1 MSDGPQRTTGHEA
14 DAPMPSHD
22 EPQDPEEISLSAT
35 FRAWGATEDDLPALV
50 ARARA
55 AASPRDV
62 WIHHLY
68 ETYVD
73 ALVRFAA
80 AKIGSIDD
88 AQEVVQEV
96 FIRVVGDLSRYDRT
110 RGAPRA
116 WLYNL
121 TYGLASNRAR
131 AIRRGGVARD
141 DLDTLASGWS
151 DLPDI
156 VPDLR
161 RALAALPPEC
171 VEVLWLRRVEELSQ
185 AETADV
191 LSIPFGT
198 VLSRLV
204 RAERLLR
211 EALQRGG
218 HTGRSALSAA
228 LLLGSEDLPPELEE
242 CIRSLRRTYPLPADR
257 RSALWERVKAVFPR
271 PSARPPLPSKTF
283 TRAAATHGLAA
294 SLGVAVAAMWVGT
307 QRPAEPPV
315 STQKPDIVRVDLAL
329 KRAAVGTVV
338 TATTVPAPAAVSTSD
353 ASPGDAGS
361 APTVAVAPRA
371 GSPLRQARVGAVSD
385 REVALQALRRARAAL
400 ARRAVDDA
408 RRALDEADRALGPGD
423 SREHLD
429 SLRVEEALLAGDRAR
444 ATALVARF
452 RQRYPGSAHLARL
465 EAWTR

>member
-1 MSDGPQRTTGHEA
+1 MNEEALRTTRPEV
-14 DAPMPSHD
+14 DAPMASHD
-22 EPQDPEEISLSAT
+22 ERSDPEEARLAVT
-35 FRAWGATEDDLPALV
+35 FRAWGAAEEALPELV

-62 WIHHLY
+62 WVHHLY

-80 AKIGSIDD
+80 AKIGSLED

-96 FIRVVGDLSRYDRT
+96 FVRVVADLANYDRT

-121 TYGLASNRAR
+121 TYGIASNRAR
-131 AIRRGGVARD
+131 ANRRRVAAHD
-141 DLDTLASGWS
+141 DPDSLDSGWS
-151 DLPDI
+151 DLPDLS
-156 VPDLR
+156 PDLR
-161 RALAALPPEC
+161 RALGALPREC
-171 VEVLWLRRVEELSQ
+171 FEVLWLRRVEELTQ

-211 EALQRGG
+211 EALEGEGRS
-218 HTGRSALSAA
+218 GRSALSAA
-228 LLLGSEDLPPELEE
+228 FLLGSDAIPPELEE
-242 CIRSLRRTYPLPADR
+242 SIRSLRRTYPLPADR
-257 RSALWERVKAVFPR
+257 RSALWERVKAVLPR
-271 PSARPPLPSKTF
+271 PSTRPPLPSKTF
-283 TRAAATHGLAA
+283 ARAAATHGLAA
-294 SLGVAVAAMWVGT
+294 SLGVAVAAIWVGT
-307 QRPAEPPV
+307 RRPAAPPEAP
-315 STQKPDIVRVDLAL
+315 QKLDTVRVDLAL
-329 KRAAVGTVV
+329 KRTAVGTVA
-338 TATTVPAPAAVSTSD
+338 TAPIIPAPAPVRTSD
-353 ASPGDAGS
+353 AAPGDAGL
-361 APTVAVAPRA
+361 ARA
-371 GSPLRQARVGAVSD
+371 GSPLRQAPVGAVSD

-423 SREHLD
+423 GREHLD